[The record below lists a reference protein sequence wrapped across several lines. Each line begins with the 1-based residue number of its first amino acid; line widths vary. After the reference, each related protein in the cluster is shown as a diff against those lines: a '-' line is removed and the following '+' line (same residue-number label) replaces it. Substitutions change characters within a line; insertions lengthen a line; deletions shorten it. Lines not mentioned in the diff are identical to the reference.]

1 MRESERETHFRT
13 TQTFI
18 TVIEIIAHF
27 AFAKAER
34 NRDEAEWQKAK
45 GERKAEAKRGRQ
57 TQAKSKARPL
67 AACCAILAC

>member
-1 MRESERETHFRT
+1 MRRRESDREKGPACERDRAGT

-34 NRDEAEWQKAK
+34 
-45 GERKAEAKRGRQ
+45 
-57 TQAKSKARPL
+57 KSKKKKESEREREGAE
-67 AACCAILAC
+67 